1 MFERSYSKILF
12 STLCITKNANEKK
25 KRKLK
30 ISPQPHT
37 FIMHTHFDSLHI
49 NSLRE
54 TAWNCCMYN
63 KCMEFYESFT
73 KDKNNNNKK
82 QSSSKDHKLIFNQTS
97 PTSNWKSSMTFKLYF
112 FHLNIPGICTSEV
125 SSFALFRFLDV
136 LKGWREKILSLGLP
150 HCLTIK
156 YFIKYAYH

>member
-12 STLCITKNANEKK
+12 STLCITHHAYAKK
-25 KRKLK
+25 KIK
-30 ISPQPHT
+30 ISHSHIHLLCILILT
-37 FIMHTHFDSLHI
+37 LFILTHCEKQHEIFAACII
-49 NSLRE
+49 NV
-54 TAWNCCMYN
+54 W
-63 KCMEFYESFT
+63 SFT
-73 KDKNNNNKK
+73 DVLPKIKTTTTKK
-82 QSSSKDHKLIFNQTS
+82 ESSSKDHKLIFNQTS
-97 PTSNWKSSMTFKLYF
+97 PTSNWKSSMTFKIYF